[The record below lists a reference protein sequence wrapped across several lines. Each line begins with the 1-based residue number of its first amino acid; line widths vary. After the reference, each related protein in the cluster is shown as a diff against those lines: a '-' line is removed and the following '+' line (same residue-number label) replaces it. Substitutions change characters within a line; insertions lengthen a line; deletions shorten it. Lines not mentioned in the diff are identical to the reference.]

1 MSADVVKR
9 LRRTLRVHPW
19 IAVVAA
25 VVLFAAPRAA
35 DAQSA
40 GKVSRIGYLS
50 PLSPAAD
57 ATRREG
63 FRQGLEELG
72 YRDGQNIA
80 VEYRWA
86 EGRLDRQEALAAE
99 LVRLKV
105 DVIIA
110 AGGHHT
116 VRAAKKATGSIPI
129 VMTIGPDSVGGGLV
143 ASLARPGG
151 NVTGLNTLTSELA
164 AKRLDLLRD
173 MLPGIQRVA
182 VLWNPAVP
190 ERTIEFKNTQL
201 AARTLR
207 VEIQSLEIRR
217 PDDLDEQFRA
227 IVKGRA
233 DVLVVLADPVTIT
246 HSAKIIAFASKKRL
260 PTMFNQKPPVDAGG
274 LVSYGT
280 NYEEAFRHAAV
291 YVDKILRGAKPA
303 ELPIQQPTKFELVIN
318 MKTAKALGLTIPPSL
333 LVRADQVVE

>member
-1 MSADVVKR
+1 MR
-9 LRRTLRVHPW
+9 LIGL
-19 IAVVAA
+19 
-25 VVLFAAPRAA
+25 VLAIGLMLAPRAA
-35 DAQSA
+35 EAQPA

-72 YRDGQNIA
+72 YREGQNIA

-86 EGRLDRQEALAAE
+86 EGRLDRQDELAAE

-105 DVIIA
+105 DVIIV

-116 VRAAKKATGSIPI
+116 VRGAKKATASIPI
-129 VMTIGPDSVGGGLV
+129 VTTIGPDSVAGGLV
-143 ASLARPGG
+143 ASMARPGG

-164 AKRLDLLRD
+164 AKRLELLRD
-173 MLPGIQRVA
+173 VLPGIERVA

-190 ERTIEFKNTQL
+190 DRAVELKNTQL

-207 VEIQSLEIRR
+207 VEIQSLEVRR
-217 PDDLDEQFRA
+217 RDDLDETFKA

-233 DVLVVLADPVTIT
+233 DALVILADPVTMT
-246 HSAKIIAFASKKRL
+246 HSAKIIEFATKKRL

-274 LVSYGT
+274 LLSYGT
-280 NYEEAFRHAAV
+280 NYKEAFRRAAM

-303 ELPIQQPTKFELVIN
+303 DLPIQQPTKFELVIN

-333 LVRADQVVE
+333 LQRADQVIE

>member
-1 MSADVVKR
+1 M
-9 LRRTLRVHPW
+9 
-19 IAVVAA
+19 AVVVA
-25 VVLFAAPRAA
+25 VVLFAVPRAA
-35 DAQSA
+35 EAQPA

-72 YRDGQNIA
+72 YREGQNIA

-86 EGRLDRQEALAAE
+86 EGRLDRQDELAAE

-116 VRAAKKATGSIPI
+116 VRAAKKSTASIPI
-129 VMTIGPDSVGGGLV
+129 VMTIGPDSVAGGLV

-164 AKRLDLLRD
+164 AKRLELLRD
-173 MLPGIQRVA
+173 VLPGIQRVA

-190 ERTIEFKNTQL
+190 DRAIELKNTQL

-207 VEIQSLEIRR
+207 VEIQSLEVRR
-217 PDDLDEQFRA
+217 PDDLDDTFKA

-233 DVLVVLADPVTIT
+233 ERPRHPRGSRDHDLQHQDYRVCDKEALADDVQPE
-246 HSAKIIAFASKKRL
+246 AASGRR
-260 PTMFNQKPPVDAGG
+260 G
-274 LVSYGT
+274 LLSYGT
-280 NYEEAFRHAAV
+280 NYEDAFRRAAM
-291 YVDKILRGAKPA
+291 YATRSARRKPA
-303 ELPIQQPTKFELVIN
+303 HLPIQ
-318 MKTAKALGLTIPPSL
+318 A
-333 LVRADQVVE
+333 ADKV